1 MRRHFPREPIERPWL
16 VSFKRALVD
25 QERLA
30 RRSVF
35 KWHTKVEVSLQ
46 ISADSG
52 RHWYNCRL
60 CFVLSN

>member
-1 MRRHFPREPIERPWL
+1 M
-16 VSFKRALVD
+16 SFKRALVD